1 MRLKIIFGVLC
12 IVMGI
17 LGPGCPFEL
26 TELLEDRLKV

>member
-12 IVMGI
+12 IVGM